1 MSCKKEGKN
10 IRSKRV
16 FFFNEE
22 RALPVYQ
29 KYSITI
35 RMTTDAR
42 VKRCSLSWEKA
53 SSSTLRQKK
62 LDLRD
67 FREENAPRTRGYI
80 LLISPGPDLNARV
93 RSVMLDE
100 ACSATAAPHSLSTS
114 IYGVHLAHNFQK

>member
-1 MSCKKEGKN
+1 MPCKKEGKN

-16 FFFNEE
+16 FFLNEE

-67 FREENAPRTRGYI
+67 FREENAPRTRG
-80 LLISPGPDLNARV
+80 
-93 RSVMLDE
+93 
-100 ACSATAAPHSLSTS
+100 
-114 IYGVHLAHNFQK
+114 